1 YLHDLVS
8 TDRRNPTINAYGKLY
23 GALEESHDYLPVLDP
38 QTHEVDRVELTMMDP
53 DTPPAPGPQVAESPY
68 YGTDNI
74 WDSKA
79 NVHNPMLDEEGRVW
93 ITARVRGRDNPSW
106 CLEDSGHPSAQ
117 AYPLDS
123 SGRQLGLHLP

>member
-1 YLHDLVS
+1 
-8 TDRRNPTINAYGKLY
+8 
-23 GALEESHDYLPVLDP
+23 
-38 QTHEVDRVELTMMDP
+38 
-53 DTPPAPGPQVAESPY
+53 Y

-123 SGRQLGLHLP
+123 SGRQLGLHLPDTGEYKHIDTCFSTHHLMFAEDENDTLWTSGG